1 MHSRVHSLPAAR
13 ALAASLLTAALLF
26 PARVLPAQAV
36 AGAGDDAIPLSRG
49 GFRYLVS
56 GLWNDYDQV
65 FSPNASG
72 GGARRGP
79 LLGALAMESAGV
91 GLLPR
96 LAEAQNQLRTLTGEN
111 GYAMSL
117 GRLDAS
123 GEVRQSIAPIGL
135 EYGATRRLS
144 FRVLVP
150 YAESRDVTQLLLNR
164 VGTGANVGLNPALLG
179 STAATSAASNTTL
192 VGQLD
197 QARSALS
204 AEITRCADTMATEC
218 DAIRANPQAAQTL
231 VTRTQTVRDAVVT
244 VYGTTA
250 SRGAPF
256 VPLTGS
262 AAQTNVA
269 GTLGGLRTDFAKY
282 GITSIAEGAQP
293 SAATR
298 VLGPGGMPFIG
309 TDSSMGVGYERL
321 GNTRRAGI
329 GDIDLTASFLL
340 YDTFGAD
347 QARRLQAATRGVR
360 TMVSGGWRFG
370 TAGADRTEDAFDV
383 PIGEGANAVLVRS
396 TTDLVWSR
404 RLWMSATVRAAKP
417 MSDHMA
423 VVLPYRTIETT
434 FANPVEVGDA
444 VRTLGMRT
452 DIEVAPRISF
462 GDFFGVSGA
471 YIMRRWGE
479 DHYDTG
485 NSFESRPLM
494 AEFTVPSRT
503 LQAAAVGVTF
513 STLASYARRRSRIAA
528 EVMYTH
534 TVPISASGGVV
545 PAVMTDRLELRV
557 YTGFPRR

>member
-1 MHSRVHSLPAAR
+1 M
-13 ALAASLLTAALLF
+13 
-26 PARVLPAQAV
+26 
-36 AGAGDDAIPLSRG
+36 
-49 GFRYLVS
+49 
-56 GLWNDYDQV
+56 
-65 FSPNASG
+65 
-72 GGARRGP
+72 
-79 LLGALAMESAGV
+79 
-91 GLLPR
+91 
-96 LAEAQNQLRTLTGEN
+96 
-111 GYAMSL
+111 
-117 GRLDAS
+117 
-123 GEVRQSIAPIGL
+123 
-135 EYGATRRLS
+135 
-144 FRVLVP
+144 
-150 YAESRDVTQLLLNR
+150 
-164 VGTGANVGLNPALLG
+164 
-179 STAATSAASNTTL
+179 
-192 VGQLD
+192 
-197 QARSALS
+197 
-204 AEITRCADTMATEC
+204 
-218 DAIRANPQAAQTL
+218 
-231 VTRTQTVRDAVVT
+231 RDAVVT

-250 SRGAPF
+250 SRGAQF

-262 AAQTNVA
+262 AAQTNVV
-269 GTLGGLRTDFAKY
+269 GTIGGLRTDFAKY
-282 GITSIAEGAQP
+282 GITSIAEGVQP

-309 TDSSMGVGYERL
+309 TDSSMEVGYERL

-329 GDIDLTASFLL
+329 GDIDFTASFLL

-404 RLWMSATVRAAKP
+404 RLWLSATVRAAKP
-417 MSDHMA
+417 MGDHMA
-423 VVLPYRTIETT
+423 VVLPYRTIATT
-434 FANPVEVGDA
+434 FADPVLADA
-444 VRTLGMRT
+444 VALGMRT
-452 DIEVAPRISF
+452 DIELAPRFSF

-471 YIMRRWGE
+471 YIMRRWGRSLRHRE
-479 DHYDTG
+479 HERAVR
-485 NSFESRPLM
+485 SWRSSR
-494 AEFTVPSRT
+494 PSRT